1 MQLPIGLFLA
11 AVLTG
16 APRLDY
22 AAQPEEPNC
31 LSADVPPQYAPLD
44 SPPIARATRVKSGA
58 TAPAGA
64 GCFAKS
70 ESAATW
76 ITVAAVI
83 RTSSSSSTL
92 IGRFGAISQLVAV
105 EYWSTTDQKWRPM
118 VSSAAAIVATD
129 SRKPRA
135 DYSAAELTTGED
147 RYYIVT
153 DTRLGHSVAYRLRKR
168 LSQPGRLVVETAN
181 VDAIRKWGLTLYAPE
196 DVDTLYFLSE
206 RSPGVWAYYS
216 ITRVLPNSVLAEGHD
231 ESFINRAVA
240 LYRHYM
246 GLPTDAEPPAAR

>member
-1 MQLPIGLFLA
+1 MS
-11 AVLTG
+11 LTN
-16 APRLDY
+16 D
-22 AAQPEEPNC
+22 
-31 LSADVPPQYAPLD
+31 
-44 SPPIARATRVKSGA
+44 
-58 TAPAGA
+58 
-64 GCFAKS
+64 
-70 ESAATW
+70 
-76 ITVAAVI
+76 
-83 RTSSSSSTL
+83 
-92 IGRFGAISQLVAV
+92 
-105 EYWSTTDQKWRPM
+105 
-118 VSSAAAIVATD
+118 
-129 SRKPRA
+129 
-135 DYSAAELTTGED
+135 
-147 RYYIVT
+147 
-153 DTRLGHSVAYRLRKR
+153 RLRKR

>member
-1 MQLPIGLFLA
+1 MVCLLA
-11 AVLTG
+11 LHLVGCPFETVQSIHTKLIVVFK
-16 APRLDY
+16 
-22 AAQPEEPNC
+22 EEPQTI
-31 LSADVPPQYAPLD
+31 DV
-44 SPPIARATRVKSGA
+44 SRVS
-58 TAPAGA
+58 
-64 GCFAKS
+64 
-70 ESAATW
+70 
-76 ITVAAVI
+76 
-83 RTSSSSSTL
+83 
-92 IGRFGAISQLVAV
+92 
-105 EYWSTTDQKWRPM
+105 
-118 VSSAAAIVATD
+118 
-129 SRKPRA
+129 
-135 DYSAAELTTGED
+135 LTND
-147 RYYIVT
+147 
-153 DTRLGHSVAYRLRKR
+153 RLRKR